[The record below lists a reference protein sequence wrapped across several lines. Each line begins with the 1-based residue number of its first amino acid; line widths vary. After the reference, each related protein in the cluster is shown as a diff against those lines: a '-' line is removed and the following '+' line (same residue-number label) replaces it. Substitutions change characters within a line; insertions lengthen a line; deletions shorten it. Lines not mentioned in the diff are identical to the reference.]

1 MQKLVRVVRE
11 STTEEVNEIPS
22 ATTNAGA
29 PRGTRARQEMR
40 RWPSSTLPGSQI
52 EQPSDHQ
59 EQGNEKM
66 EGESIGRGAC
76 PGSEPASQHPPKH
89 HSGTGQHVE
98 SADIQPEPGP
108 SPTAGKPTEAEQ
120 PTKATAKPKASPA
133 PAAARTHP
141 QATSEACLECAS
153 GNPSRT
159 RDEDLSKASVIDSP
173 SKEPPRTESPLCS
186 YFQPR
191 EFVPFGV

>member
-1 MQKLVRVVRE
+1 
-11 STTEEVNEIPS
+11 
-22 ATTNAGA
+22 
-29 PRGTRARQEMR
+29 MR

>member
-1 MQKLVRVVRE
+1 
-11 STTEEVNEIPS
+11 
-22 ATTNAGA
+22 
-29 PRGTRARQEMR
+29 
-40 RWPSSTLPGSQI
+40 
-52 EQPSDHQ
+52 
-59 EQGNEKM
+59 M
-66 EGESIGRGAC
+66 EGESSDRGAC
-76 PGSEPASQHPPKH
+76 PGSKPASHPPPKH
-89 HSGTGQHVE
+89 HCGTGQHVE
-98 SADIQPEPGP
+98 SADIRPEPGP
-108 SPTAGKPTEAEQ
+108 SPAAGKPTEAEQ

-133 PAAARTHP
+133 HTHP

-159 RDEDLSKASVIDSP
+159 RDEDLSNASVIDSP